1 MIVDKKSKIEQ
12 PAVVATS
19 ENIENTEEIQYTTNA
34 LCDVFNAVKEILGKL
49 RENEDDPNSPSLF
62 KTIALNTG
70 QLSRIKNNKHN
81 EESVLVFPAI
91 FLHFINVRYL
101 VQQAR
106 VGEGRATLRVQYV
119 LNRLNNSDEEFEL
132 EGYELFQRINVA
144 LQDGK
149 SKYAA
154 LTERFNLTYFDQPE
168 SFGDGLQPYWI
179 DYEVWFREDSAYKY
193 RNYVDRYLIVPPFTN
208 HSDQLIENNTDNHD
222 NHPDPEY
229 DEVSGLSE

>member
-1 MIVDKKSKIEQ
+1 MIVDKKNKNKNE
-12 PAVVATS
+12 PALNVGAEEAV
-19 ENIENTEEIQYTTNA
+19 ENTIYTTNA
-34 LCDVFNAVKEILGKL
+34 LIDVFNAVKEILGTL
-49 RENEDDPNSPSLF
+49 REEEEDPGSPALF

-81 EESVLVFPAI
+81 QESALLFPAV

-106 VGEGRATLRVQYV
+106 IGEGRATLRVQYV

-132 EGYELFQRINVA
+132 EGYALFQRINIA

-149 SKYAA
+149 NKYPA

-168 SFGDGLQPYWI
+168 SFDDGLQPFWI
-179 DYEVWFREDSAYKY
+179 DYEIWFREDSAYKY

-208 HSDQLIENNTDNHD
+208 HSDQLPESNVDNHED
-222 NHPDPEY
+222 HTGPEY
-229 DEVSGLSE
+229 DEVSDFSK